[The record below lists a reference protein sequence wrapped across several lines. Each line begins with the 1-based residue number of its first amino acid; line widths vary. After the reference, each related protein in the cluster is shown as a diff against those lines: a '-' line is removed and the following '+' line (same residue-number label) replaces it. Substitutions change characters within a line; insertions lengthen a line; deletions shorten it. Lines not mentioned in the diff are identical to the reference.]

1 MKKAIAFLLATAIS
15 AFAFA
20 GCGSNAGT
28 SSAAPSSASGTGSAA
43 PSSAAVS
50 SGSVKTGVAVLS
62 SVAKSTA
69 VKDGKGVAEGDTTV
83 VTVTVDGSGKIV
95 KCVIDAVQS
104 KITFSD
110 QGKILDPLDTPV
122 KTKDELGK
130 DYGLSKASKLGKDWN
145 EEAAAFA
152 QYVQGKTVDEVKGIA
167 VDSEGHATGPELTS
181 SVTISIGDF
190 VAGIEQ
196 AVANAQDLGAKAGDK
211 LGLGITTDLAHSAD
225 VKADADGVAEASSQ
239 ITAIT
244 LGADGKI
251 TSCVIDAVQP
261 TVNFDKTGKI
271 TSDLNAE
278 VKSKDVLKEAYGMK
292 KASKIGKEW
301 YEEAAAFAKYVTGKT
316 PDEVKGIAV
325 DTNEGAPTAEELK
338 SSVTFG
344 VADFITNIGKAA
356 TTAK

>member
-15 AFAFA
+15 TVAFA
-20 GCGSNAGT
+20 GCSSNAGT
-28 SSAAPSSASGTGSAA
+28 SSAAPSSAAGSAA

-50 SGSVKTGVAVLS
+50 GDSVKTGVAVVS

-69 VKDGKGVAEGDTTV
+69 VKDGKGVAEGDSTV
-83 VTVTVDGSGKIV
+83 VAVTVDGSGKIV

-104 KITFSD
+104 KINFSD
-110 QGKILDPLDTPV
+110 AGKILDPLDTPV
-122 KTKDELGK
+122 KTKDELGA
-130 DYGLSKASKLGKDWN
+130 DYGLGKASGIGKEWN
-145 EEAAAFA
+145 EEAQAFA

-167 VDSEGHATGPELTS
+167 VDSEGHATDAELTS

-190 VAGIEQ
+190 MTAIEQ
-196 AVANAQDLGAKAGDK
+196 AVANAQDLGAKADDK
-211 LGLGITTDLAHSAD
+211 LGLGITTSIDSSKDAG
-225 VKADADGVAEASSQ
+225 DADGVAEASSQ

-278 VKSKDVLKEAYGMK
+278 VKSKDVLKEDYGMK

-301 YEEAAAFAKYVTGKT
+301 YEQAAAFAQYVTGKT

-325 DTNEGAPTAEELK
+325 DTGEGAPTADELK
-338 SSVTFG
+338 SSVTIG
-344 VADFITNIGKAA
+344 VSDFIASIGKAA
-356 TTAK
+356 ANAK